1 MCHRGLVGTAT
12 IIALLCLTAVSIAG
26 QTPSTKPSTGRTA
39 FRTAWG
45 DPDLQGVWNYA
56 AGTPLE
62 RPAEFSGKAV
72 LTDEEL
78 ARAER
83 QMRDRSNMDR
93 RDGIGTDADV
103 GREANEFWFTRR
115 PQILTRRTSLITDPP
130 DGRLPPLTPE
140 AKQRQA
146 ATAAAR
152 RERGPADWYE
162 DRNLTERCI
171 MREANGPPILPTPNV
186 DVIIG
191 FTFHFRILQNADYV
205 TILSEVVQQARIIP
219 LGDRPH
225 LPQGVRQW
233 LGDSRGRWEGNT
245 LIVETTNLHDMRVI
259 AGLPA
264 GNVHLV
270 ERFTRTSANAIDYQF
285 TVTDP
290 TTWTAPWTAA
300 VSVEKTEGEIY
311 EFACHEGNHSLPY
324 ILSGARAQEKL
335 AGQGKGV
342 R

>member
-1 MCHRGLVGTAT
+1 MCHRGFLGTAT
-12 IIALLCLTAVSIAG
+12 IVALLSLAASIAG
-26 QTPSTKPSTGRTA
+26 QTPPTRPATTRTT

-78 ARAER
+78 ALAER

-93 RDGIGTDADV
+93 RDGVGTDADV

-115 PQILTRRTSLITDPP
+115 PTIMDRRTSLITDPP
-130 DGRLPPLTPE
+130 DGKLPPLTPE

-146 ATAAAR
+146 AMAAAR
-152 RERGPADWYE
+152 RGRGPADSYE

-171 MREANGPPILPTPNV
+171 MREPNGPPILPLPNV
-186 DVIIG
+186 DVILG
-191 FTFHFRILQNADYV
+191 FTFQFRILQTADHV
-205 TILSEVVQQARIIP
+205 AILSEVVQQARIIP
-219 LGDRPH
+219 LDGRSH
-225 LPQGVRQW
+225 LAQGIRQW

-245 LIVETTNLHDMRVI
+245 LIVDTTNLHDNRVI
-259 AGLPA
+259 AGVPA

-270 ERFTRTSANAIDYQF
+270 ERFTRVGANAIDYQF
-285 TVTDP
+285 TVNDP
-290 TTWTAPWTAA
+290 TMWTAPWSAA
-300 VSVEKTEGEIY
+300 VSIEKTEGEIY
-311 EFACHEGNHSLPY
+311 EFACHEGNHSMTY
-324 ILSGARAQEKL
+324 MLSGARAQEKQVHE
-335 AGQGKGV
+335 GQE
-342 R
+342 RR

>member
-1 MCHRGLVGTAT
+1 MCHRGLLGTAT
-12 IIALLCLTAVSIAG
+12 IIALLWLAAASIAG
-26 QTPSTKPSTGRTA
+26 QTPATRSTTGGSA

-62 RPAEFSGKAV
+62 RPAEFAGKAV

-93 RDGIGTDADV
+93 RDGVGTDADV

-115 PQILTRRTSLITDPP
+115 PAILGRRTSLITDPP
-130 DGRLPPLTPE
+130 DGKLPPLTPE
-140 AKQRQA
+140 ATQRQA
-146 ATAAAR
+146 AAAAAR
-152 RERGPADWYE
+152 RGRGPADSYE

-171 MREANGPPILPTPNV
+171 MREVNGPPILPTPTV

-191 FTFHFRILQNADYV
+191 FTFHFQILQTADYV

-219 LGDRPH
+219 LDGRPH
-225 LPQGVRQW
+225 LQQGIRQW

-245 LIVETTNLHDMRVI
+245 LVVETTNLHDKRVI
-259 AGLPA
+259 AGFPA
-264 GNVHLV
+264 GNVRLV
-270 ERFTRTSANAIDYQF
+270 ERFTRVGANAIDYQF
-285 TVTDP
+285 TVNDP

-300 VSVEKTEGEIY
+300 VSIEKSEGQIY
-311 EFACHEGNHSLPY
+311 EFACHEGNYSMTY
-324 ILSGARAQEKL
+324 MLSGARAQEK
-335 AGQGKGV
+335 AAGTGQGG

>member
-1 MCHRGLVGTAT
+1 MCHRGLLGTAT
-12 IIALLCLTAVSIAG
+12 IIALMSLAGASTAG
-26 QTPSTKPSTGRTA
+26 QSPAARSTTPRTA

-93 RDGIGTDADV
+93 RDGVGTDADV
-103 GREANEFWFTRR
+103 GREANEWWFTRR
-115 PQILTRRTSLITDPP
+115 SAILNRRTSLITDPP
-130 DGRLPPLTPE
+130 DGKLPPVTPE
-140 AKQRQA
+140 AKQSQA
-146 ATAAAR
+146 AAAAAR
-152 RERGPADWYE
+152 RERGPADSYE

-171 MREANGPPILPTPNV
+171 MREPNGPPILPTPNV

-191 FTFHFRILQNADYV
+191 FTFQFRILQNADYV
-205 TILSEVVQQARIIP
+205 AILSEVVQQARIIP
-219 LGDRPH
+219 LDGRPH
-225 LPQGVRQW
+225 LAQGVRQW

-245 LIVETTNLHDMRVI
+245 LVVETTNFHDKRVI
-259 AGLPA
+259 AGFPA
-264 GNVHLV
+264 GNVRLV
-270 ERFTRTSANAIDYQF
+270 ERFTRVGADAIDYQF
-285 TVTDP
+285 TVNDP
-290 TTWTAPWTAA
+290 TTWTRPWSAA
-300 VSVEKTEGEIY
+300 VSIEKTEGEIY
-311 EFACHEGNHSLPY
+311 EFACHEGNYSMTY
-324 ILSGARAQEKL
+324 MLSGARAEEK
-335 AGQGKGV
+335 QKREGKGE

>member
-1 MCHRGLVGTAT
+1 V
-12 IIALLCLTAVSIAG
+12 IVIALLSLAAASIAG
-26 QTPSTKPSTGRTA
+26 QTPATRSTTGRTA

-62 RPAEFSGKAV
+62 RPAEFAGKPV
-72 LTDEEL
+72 MTDEEL
-78 ARAER
+78 TRAER
-83 QMRDRSNMDR
+83 QIRERSNMDR
-93 RDGIGTDADV
+93 RDGVGTEADV
-103 GREANEFWFTRR
+103 SREANEFWFTRR
-115 PQILTRRTSLITDPP
+115 PAILDRRTSLITDPP
-130 DGRLPPLTPE
+130 DGKLPPLTPE

-146 ATAAAR
+146 VAAAAR
-152 RERGPADWYE
+152 RDRGPADSYE

-186 DVIIG
+186 DVIVG
-191 FTFHFRILQNADYV
+191 FTFHFRILQNPDYV

-219 LGDRPH
+219 LDGRPH

-245 LIVETTNLHDMRVI
+245 LIVETTNLHDKRVI

-264 GNVHLV
+264 GNVRLV
-270 ERFTRTSANAIDYQF
+270 ERFTRVGANAIDYQF
-285 TVTDP
+285 TVNDP

-300 VSVEKTEGEIY
+300 VSVEKTAGEIY
-311 EFACHEGNHSLPY
+311 EFACHEGNHSLTFM
-324 ILSGARAQEKL
+324 LSGARAQEKQ
-335 AGQGKGV
+335 AGNGQGV

>member
-1 MCHRGLVGTAT
+1 MCHRGLLGTTT
-12 IIALLCLTAVSIAG
+12 IIALMSLTAASLAG
-26 QTPSTKPSTGRTA
+26 QTPATRSTAARSA

-62 RPAEFSGKAV
+62 RPAEFAGKAV
-72 LTDEEL
+72 LTVDEL
-78 ARAER
+78 ARAE
-83 QMRDRSNMDR
+83 QQARDRSNMDR
-93 RDGIGTDADV
+93 RDGVGTDADV
-103 GREANEFWFTRR
+103 SREANEFWFTRR
-115 PQILTRRTSLITDPP
+115 QAILDRRTSLITDPP
-130 DGRLPPLTPE
+130 DGKLPPLTPE

-146 ATAAAR
+146 AAAAAR
-152 RERGPADWYE
+152 RERGPADSYE

-186 DVIIG
+186 DVIVG

-219 LGDRPH
+219 LDGRPH

-245 LIVETTNLHDMRVI
+245 LIVETTNLHGTRVI

-264 GNVHLV
+264 GNVRLV

-285 TVTDP
+285 TVNDP

-300 VSVEKTEGEIY
+300 VSVEKTVGEIY
-311 EFACHEGNHSLPY
+311 EFACHEGNHSLTF

-335 AGQGKGV
+335 AGEGHGV